1 MKRVI
6 VKFKKLNDEIMN
18 LLAAKFP
25 YGYDDDDIITF
36 KNTLGE
42 QIEAVEVRTEDTIY
56 LVKVGKR
63 LQAAMEDFDDEI
75 VDEVDGEVDGD
86 VEVDD
91 QDFETDIDI
100 ISETDDNIE

>member
-1 MKRVI
+1 MRRVI
-6 VKFKKLNDEIMN
+6 VEFKKLNDEIMN
-18 LLAAKFP
+18 LLVEKFP

-63 LQAAMEDFDDEI
+63 LQAAMEDFEEDEDDE
-75 VDEVDGEVDGD
+75 
-86 VEVDD
+86 VEVEVVD
-91 QDFETDIDI
+91 QEFD
-100 ISETDDNIE
+100 TDDIASDDAADDDLDLD

>member
-75 VDEVDGEVDGD
+75 VDEVDGEGDGD

>member
-1 MKRVI
+1 MRRII
-6 VKFKKLNDEIMN
+6 VEFKKLNDEIMN
-18 LLAAKFP
+18 LLVEKFP
-25 YGYDDDDIITF
+25 YGYDDEDIITF

-63 LQAAMEDFDDEI
+63 LQAAMEDFED
-75 VDEVDGEVDGD
+75 DEVDDDVD

-91 QDFETDIDI
+91 QDFETEEEIESDDDDDDFEID
-100 ISETDDNIE
+100 